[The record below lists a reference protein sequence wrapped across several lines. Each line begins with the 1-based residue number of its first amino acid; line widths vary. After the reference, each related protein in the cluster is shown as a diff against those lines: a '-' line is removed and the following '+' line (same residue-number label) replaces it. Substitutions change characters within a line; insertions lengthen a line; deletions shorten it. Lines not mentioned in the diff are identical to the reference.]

1 MNVCL
6 FVQELSFKLIYKK
19 QPLLAKNTDIKCAVR
34 KADLKDD
41 FFLDFC
47 SYVAWND

>member
-19 QPLLAKNTDIKCAVR
+19 QLLLTKNTDIKCTVGR
-34 KADLKDD
+34 ADLKHD
-41 FFLDFC
+41 FFSL
-47 SYVAWND
+47 SSAAT